1 VNSDVTAEDDLQREK
16 LAGEAWERIKQGNH
30 WQDWRYIADRI
41 YDGRQWAKSRV
52 GLSPTDR
59 PMGSRYAKAFGEWL
73 DERRWAR
80 ELDKT
85 TRAHLAWYVE
95 NRTLVEAWRDTLVAS
110 ECARLNHPSV
120 VKRRYEAAHRLTPP
134 VVDNPNAARLEPKNQ
149 RLQRELEKVS
159 AQLETANR
167 RLASGGGSLFDLKR
181 DSADDI
187 ARVVIAAVPLERAR
201 AIQSSLSEEIK
212 RAMTNGR
219 KKFTLAGHTASEA
232 VRVG

>member
-1 VNSDVTAEDDLQREK
+1 VNIDVTVERELRREK

-30 WQDWRYIADRI
+30 WLDWRYIADRI

-52 GLSPTDR
+52 GLSPTDK

-95 NRTLVEAWRDTLVAS
+95 NRTRVEAWRDTLVAN

-120 VKRRYEAAHRLTPP
+120 VKRRYEAAHRFTPP
-134 VVDNPNAARLEPKNQ
+134 VVDNPNAARLGSKNQ

-159 AQLETANR
+159 TQLEAANR
-167 RLASGGGSLFDLKR
+167 RLAGGDGSLFDLKR

-187 ARVVIAAVPLERAR
+187 ARVIIEAVPLERAR

-212 RAMTNGR
+212 RATTNGR
-219 KKFTLAGHTASEA
+219 RKSTLAGHTASEA
-232 VRVG
+232 VPIG